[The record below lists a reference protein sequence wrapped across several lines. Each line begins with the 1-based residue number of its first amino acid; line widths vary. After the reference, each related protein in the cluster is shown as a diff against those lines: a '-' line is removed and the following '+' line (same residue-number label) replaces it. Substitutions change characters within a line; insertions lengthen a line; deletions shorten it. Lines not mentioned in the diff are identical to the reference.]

1 MRDWLIGLLLL
12 LIVAGCTVGY
22 IRYDAVQEERAKVEL
37 DAAKQYKELNEK
49 YEQISAQYNA
59 LRDKREAKRQV
70 VLVREDKV
78 VNENRDF
85 YDGDCFDDAG
95 LQHIQDAQSGSTK
108 E

>member
-1 MRDWLIGLLLL
+1 MREWIIGLLLL
-12 LIVAGCTVGY
+12 LIVAGSTVAY

-37 DAAKQYKELNEK
+37 EAANQYRELNEK
-49 YEQISAQYNA
+49 YEQISSQYNT
-59 LRDKREAKRQV
+59 LKSQRESKRQV

-95 LQHIQDAQSGSTK
+95 LQHIQDAQSGSNK
-108 E
+108 K